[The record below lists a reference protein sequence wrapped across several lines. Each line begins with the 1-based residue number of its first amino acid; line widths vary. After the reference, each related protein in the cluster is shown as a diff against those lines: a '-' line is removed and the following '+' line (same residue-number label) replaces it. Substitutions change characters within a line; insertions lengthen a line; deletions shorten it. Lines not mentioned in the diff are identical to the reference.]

1 MDVKTLCLGVLTE
14 GEASGYDIKKTFEC
28 TFSHFF
34 VAGFGS
40 IYPAL
45 AELTDKG
52 LVTCRSEA
60 QVSRPDRKVYAITPA
75 GRAAFQKALESTP
88 PRHKIRSEFLVLL
101 HFAHLLP
108 EERLRAIIDER
119 LGELTRDLSMLESIF
134 ARHEQ
139 GDFEIEPGQRFGA
152 GMAHAAMKASRDYID
167 QYRDHLQ
174 EQITTKAGLKQRTRA

>member
-45 AELTDKG
+45 AELTEKG
-52 LVTCRSEA
+52 LVTCRAEA
-60 QVSRPDRKVYAITPA
+60 QASRPDRKVYAITAA
-75 GRAAFQKALESTP
+75 GREVFQQSLESTP

-101 HFAHLLP
+101 HFAHRLP
-108 EERLRAIIDER
+108 EDRLRAIIDER
-119 LGELTRDLSMLESIF
+119 LGELTRDLSMLEHLF
-134 ARHEQ
+134 AQHDRGEW
-139 GDFEIEPGQRFGA
+139 DIEPGQRFGA
-152 GMAHAAMKASRDYID
+152 GMAHAAMKASRDFITE
-167 QYRDHLQ
+167 YRQNLL
-174 EQITTKAGLKQRTRA
+174 EQITTRGSQTSRKRA